1 MSSWADASKVR
12 QRQRAAEGNSV
23 ILFPKSGA
31 CSFTIVTLMV
41 FLIPGIA
48 VAQDNSRDEET
59 ITTTGT
65 VSISTPTTLVVRG
78 ENGRHQVFVYGR
90 DANRPASISTGSGV
104 RVVSRPGAEP
114 GVRLAS
120 RVTVT
125 SPPRAAD
132 ATTAADDDVVP
143 DSVRDLERSVRRQVR
158 RYNVG
163 IRTGVALDPEL
174 VLVGVQSQIATGF
187 DRRLVF
193 RPNVDFA
200 WGELTTMVALNLEAI
215 YRLGPQGRWT
225 PYFGAGPGFNFI
237 NASLTRED
245 RGVDFSDFDY
255 DTCLNLLGGVENR
268 NGMFLEMKASVYANP
283 APSLRIIL
291 GYNF

>member
-1 MSSWADASKVR
+1 MVHVRKSRTFFLTGALLASVLTIFSAPS
-12 QRQRAAEGNSV
+12 AAFAQS
-23 ILFPKSGA
+23 
-31 CSFTIVTLMV
+31 TDRDDDT
-41 FLIPGIA
+41 A
-48 VAQDNSRDEET
+48 V
-59 ITTTGT
+59 TTGT

-90 DANRPASISTGSGV
+90 GATRPDSVAVGSRVRIVSTPGAERGV
-104 RVVSRPGAEP
+104 RV
-114 GVRLAS
+114 AS

-125 SPPRAAD
+125 SPPRTGDAAT
-132 ATTAADDDVVP
+132 ATDDDVVP
-143 DSVRDLERSVRRQVR
+143 DAIRELERDLRRQVR

-163 IRTGVALDPEL
+163 VRTGVALDPEL
-174 VLVGVQSQIATGF
+174 VLVGLQTQFATGF
-187 DRRLVF
+187 NRRLVF

-200 WGELTTMVALNLEAI
+200 WGELTTMFAINLEAV
-215 YRLGPQGRWT
+215 YRLSPQGRWT
-225 PYFGAGPGFNFI
+225 PYAGAGPGFNFI
-237 NASLTRED
+237 NASLQRDD
-245 RGVDFSDFDY
+245 RSVDFNDFDY

>member
-1 MSSWADASKVR
+1 MILLPRADACFATF
-12 QRQRAAEGNSV
+12 AALM
-23 ILFPKSGA
+23 LF
-31 CSFTIVTLMV
+31 
-41 FLIPGIA
+41 FLVPA
-48 VAQDNSRDEET
+48 PAAAQDNDRDEEMT
-59 ITTTGT
+59 TTTGT
-65 VSISTPTTLVVRG
+65 VSISTARTLVVRG
-78 ENGRHQVFVYGR
+78 ENGRYQVFVYDR
-90 DANRPASISTGSGV
+90 AANRPASISVGSGV
-104 RVVSRPGAEP
+104 RILSRPGAES
-114 GVRLAS
+114 GVRVAS

-132 ATTAADDDVVP
+132 AANPTDEVVP
-143 DSVRDLERSVRRQVR
+143 EAVRDVERAIRRQVR

-163 IRTGVALDPEL
+163 VRTGLALDPEL
-174 VLVGVQSQIATGF
+174 VLIGVQSQFATGF

-200 WGELTTMVALNLEAI
+200 WGELTTMIALNLEAI
-215 YRLGPQGRWT
+215 YRLAPQGRWR

-237 NASLTRED
+237 NASLRRED
-245 RGVDFSDFDY
+245 RDVDFNDFDY

-268 NGMFLEMKASVYANP
+268 NGMFLEMKASVYADP